1 MGILSFSFAQK
12 RDGFRSFLICRYVG
26 LFLTPY
32 FLPHPPFCSA
42 GENRTERFF
51 IIKMTVACGEAKRR
65 HDFLCLSS
73 CWVSCPLSV
82 SSSCHVM
89 EGEGK
94 ADEVRRRREGLNSK
108 LI

>member
-1 MGILSFSFAQK
+1 MDSEV
-12 RDGFRSFLICRYVG
+12 FLYVG
-26 LFLTPY
+26 LFLTSY
-32 FLPHPPFCSA
+32 FLLGW
-42 GENRTERFF
+42 GEPNGAFF
-51 IIKMTVACGEAKRR
+51 IIKMTVACGEGKRR